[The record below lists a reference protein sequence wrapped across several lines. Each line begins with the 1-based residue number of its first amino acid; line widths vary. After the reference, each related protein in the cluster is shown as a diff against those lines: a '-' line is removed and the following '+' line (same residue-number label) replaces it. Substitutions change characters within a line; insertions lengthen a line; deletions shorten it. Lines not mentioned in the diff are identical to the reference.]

1 MEPRKWSEEE
11 AQQNYENLKTILET
25 GLSNARRAG
34 TLRDAKGFL
43 IGVQDHFKGLMLR
56 REDRDALY
64 TRLQEAFADLNR
76 QIEDE
81 QSNFEYEALT
91 TYAELKPD
99 IDRASDLAANSDD
112 LKAAWEVLLGL
123 QDRIKGSKL
132 MREHRDE
139 LFAGLQNAFETV
151 KMRRD
156 EERRAFDREA
166 ENNYN
171 RLKVLVEK
179 GLVQAGE
186 SHEYKET
193 REFLKKIQSEF
204 KGTKMVPEK
213 RGELYSRLQAA
224 FDLLG
229 KRLDD
234 FFRNKKK
241 NWEVKM
247 KFTLSRLS
255 ADIFELETS
264 LKKDE
269 DYLKDLEDQL
279 DIIVFAGKEH
289 EALAGLQ
296 ARISSVRLSM
306 EQKLNKIAG
315 LENDKRELENR
326 IEDPQ
331 N

>member
-1 MEPRKWSEEE
+1 MEPENWSETDPIG
-11 AQQNYENLKTILET
+11 NYDRLTIL
-25 GLSNARRAG
+25 LDVALNNAAKA
-34 TLRDAKGFL
+34 TNLHEAKGFL
-43 IGVQDHFKGLMLR
+43 IEMQSCFKGLKLLR
-56 REDRDALY
+56 EHRETLY
-64 TRLQEAFADLNR
+64 SRLQEAFAAVNR
-76 QIEDE
+76 KIEE
-81 QSNFEYEALT
+81 EKMEFEYDALSSYADLKPEVSEALRRVS
-91 TYAELKPD
+91 E
-99 IDRASDLAANSDD
+99 SDD
-112 LKAAWEVLLGL
+112 LKEVWESLLRI
-123 QDRIKGSKL
+123 QDRMKTARL
-132 MREHRDE
+132 LRENRNE
-139 LFAGLQNAFETV
+139 LQSILQQAFEAV
-151 KMRRD
+151 KLRRD
-156 EERRAFDREA
+156 NERNVWEQEA
-166 ENNYN
+166 QSNYQ
-171 RLKVLVEK
+171 RLKTLVDQ
-179 GLVQAGE
+179 GLRQAEE